1 MEAEIAKDKL
11 DNVNE
16 KIIHEKKKRLIVLE
30 ELDEIKK
37 DEHEIFDDYMEMVVT
52 FGYLTMF
59 AGVFMLGAAIIA
71 LFILIETRSDV
82 FRLENTLKRPIPG
95 KTYHIGS
102 WQLVIEIFCML
113 SIFSNI
119 IICCFA
125 TDQIDYLLP
134 WLA

>member
-1 MEAEIAKDKL
+1 MEADLAKDVL

-16 KIIHEKKKRLIVLE
+16 KVIQEKKKKLIVLE

-37 DEHEIFDDYMEMVVT
+37 DEHEIFDDYMEMVAT

-71 LFILIETRSDV
+71 VFILIETRSDV

-102 WQLVIEIFCML
+102 W
-113 SIFSNI
+113 
-119 IICCFA
+119 
-125 TDQIDYLLP
+125 
-134 WLA
+134 

>member
-1 MEAEIAKDKL
+1 MEAELAKDKL

-102 WQLVIEIFCML
+102 W
-113 SIFSNI
+113 
-119 IICCFA
+119 
-125 TDQIDYLLP
+125 
-134 WLA
+134 

>member
-1 MEAEIAKDKL
+1 MRKKELEAELAKDKL

-16 KIIHEKKKRLIVLE
+16 KIIQDKKKRLIVLE
-30 ELDEIKK
+30 ELGELKK

-102 WQLVIEIFCML
+102 W
-113 SIFSNI
+113 
-119 IICCFA
+119 
-125 TDQIDYLLP
+125 
-134 WLA
+134 

>member
-1 MEAEIAKDKL
+1 M
-11 DNVNE
+11 
-16 KIIHEKKKRLIVLE
+16 E

>member
-1 MEAEIAKDKL
+1 MRKKELEAELAKDQL

-16 KIIHEKKKRLIVLE
+16 KIIQDKKKRLIVLE
-30 ELDEIKK
+30 ELGELKK

-102 WQLVIEIFCML
+102 W
-113 SIFSNI
+113 
-119 IICCFA
+119 
-125 TDQIDYLLP
+125 
-134 WLA
+134 

>member
-1 MEAEIAKDKL
+1 MRKKELEAELAKDNL
-11 DNVNE
+11 DNVGE
-16 KIIHEKKKRLIVLE
+16 KIIQEKKKKLIVLE
-30 ELDEIKK
+30 ELGEIKK

-102 WQLVIEIFCML
+102 W
-113 SIFSNI
+113 
-119 IICCFA
+119 
-125 TDQIDYLLP
+125 
-134 WLA
+134 